1 MENVQ
6 QNIDVW
12 DKWSYDTENE
22 CFVFFTLASEWEDDD
37 HFYCYYKA
45 KAWINNRKFSDFLEV
60 FKIEENQ
67 RTYTSKNESYTIQC
81 EIAKGMER

>member
-22 CFVFFTLASEWEDDD
+22 CFVFFTLASEWEDEDS
-37 HFYCYYKA
+37 FYCYYKA
-45 KAWINNRKFSDFLEV
+45 KVWMNDYKFSDFLEV
-60 FKIEENQ
+60 FKNEENQ
-67 RTYTSKNESYTIQC
+67 RTYTSKNESYTIKC
-81 EIAKGMER
+81 AIAE